1 MFVIDWDGN
10 MNETEKNKE
19 FNYSVISLGELM
31 SGFDKSQVIKN
42 LAHITR
48 MEAEEIENKFF
59 HKDHNDIKNDIKRE
73 IKTVSDLN
81 KAKRYQGKFIRAGL
95 AAVIQMNFYKV
106 VKE

>member
-1 MFVIDWDGN
+1 
-10 MNETEKNKE
+10 MNGTEQNKE

-59 HKDHNDIKNDIKRE
+59 HKDHHKDHSEIKSEIKR
-73 IKTVSDLN
+73 VSDLN
-81 KAKRYQGKFIRAGL
+81 KAKRYQGKFLRAGL
-95 AAVIQMNFYKV
+95 AVVIQMNFYKV